1 MKLRYI
7 ITAFVSALVLA
18 GCQTEPMVGS
28 FSDFSLDKTFVSI
41 PMTGGSMDVTIS
53 TSPNADWAFT
63 KHYNTGKKDDDGNK
77 IYDYAPDWVT
87 ITPLEGK
94 GGKTITISA
103 TATESGRETELQIKC
118 GDHLQHLM
126 VRQGTVEAVAAT
138 CKEVM
143 EGPDGKN
150 FKVTAKVTKIA
161 NTTYGNLYIDDGSYE
176 GYSGG
181 NADGVYVYGT
191 LDKDGKEKNFLSLG
205 IEVGD
210 VITVSG
216 PKTTYNGTVE
226 LVNVTVHKIEKAL
239 LTVLTEEPVLEQP
252 GGEFEVKIAYKG
264 SGAYASIDETAA
276 EWLSLKDS
284 EYTAGVPT
292 IFEKSPAD
300 TVVFTFTATPNDG
313 EKARK
318 GKVTF
323 FSSKWDES
331 SEETISTTMEYTVSQ
346 KSGSKKGT
354 LEEPYSVAEITEVVL
369 GGETPKDVYIKGT
382 ISAILYSFSS
392 NYGTA
397 TFWISDD
404 GVAHGVSAD
413 KKSTTEPTKDFECY
427 SVYWFDNKAWADGNA
442 QIEVGDEVVVFG
454 NTTLYNG
461 IAETASKAAWVYSI
475 NGITTDVNGIG
486 NASYPF
492 NIAGAEAL
500 IDIQQAAIAAAKEE
514 SKPAPVFPDVCV
526 KGYVSA
532 ILYTFSANYGTATF
546 WISDDGI
553 AYGVSDDKKSTT
565 VPSKDFE
572 CYSVYYLGNQPWT
585 EGSTQIAVG
594 DEVIVKGQLTLYGTT
609 YETSSKKAWVY
620 SLNGV
625 NE

>member
-1 MKLRYI
+1 MKLKYI

-41 PMTGGSMDVTIS
+41 PMTGGSMDVTIT
-53 TSPNADWAFT
+53 TSPNADWEFT
-63 KHYNTGKKDDDGNK
+63 KHYDTGKKDEDNKK

-94 GGKTITISA
+94 GGKTITITAS
-103 TATESGRETELQIKC
+103 ATESGRETELQIKC
-118 GDHLQHLM
+118 GDHLQHLV

-161 NTTYGNLYIDDGSYE
+161 NTTYGNLYLDDGTYE

-216 PKTTYNGTVE
+216 PKTTYNSTVE

-239 LTVLTEEPVLEQP
+239 LSILTEEPVLEQP
-252 GGEFEVKIAYKG
+252 GGEFEVKVAYKG
-264 SGAYASIDETAA
+264 SGAYVSIDETAA
-276 EWLSLKDS
+276 NWLTLVGS
-284 EYTAGVPT
+284 EYSAGIPT

-300 TVVFTFTATPNDG
+300 TVVFTFNATPNDG
-313 EKARK
+313 QKTRK
-318 GKVTF
+318 GKLNF
-323 FSSKWDES
+323 FSSKWDEEN
-331 SEETISTTMEYTVSQ
+331 EETISTTMEYTVAQ
-346 KSGSKKGT
+346 KSASKKGT
-354 LEEPYSVAEITEVVL
+354 LDEPYTVAEITEIIL
-369 GGETPKDVYIKGT
+369 GGEKPAGVFIKGKV
-382 ISAILYSFSS
+382 SAILYNFSAQ
-392 NYGTA
+392 YGTG

-404 GVAHGVSAD
+404 GVAHGVAEN
-413 KKSTTEPTKDFECY
+413 KKSTTEPTLDFECY
-427 SVYWFDNKAWADGNA
+427 SVYWLDNTPWAEGNA
-442 QIEVGDEVVVFG
+442 QVEVGDEVVIVG

-461 IAETASKAAWVYSI
+461 IAETASKEASVYS
-475 NGITTDVNGIG
+475 VNGIIFDFNGVG

-514 SKPAPVFPDVCV
+514 SKPTPVFPDVCV
-526 KGYVSA
+526 KGKISA
-532 ILYTFSANYGTATF
+532 VLYTFSAQYGTATF
-546 WISDDGI
+546 WISDDGT
-553 AYGVSDDKKSTT
+553 AYGVSDDKKSTSM
-565 VPSKDFE
+565 PSKDFE
-572 CYSVYYLGNQPWT
+572 CYSVYYFGNQPWT
-585 EGSTQIAVG
+585 EGSTQVKAG
-594 DEVIVKGQLTLYGTT
+594 DEVIIKGQLTLYGST